1 MSAPQLRAEAYLAPE
16 TLAQL
21 SSFEL
26 RARMVVEGISS
37 GMHASPNQGM
47 AVEFAE
53 HRPYTPGESLRHL
66 DWKMFGRSDK
76 LYIKRYQ
83 QETSLDVVILVDSS
97 NSMRFSTLGTKSGW
111 GGTDAGRQ
119 TNQWTKFDC
128 AAAITVALAHL
139 CLQQRDRVGLHIFSQ
154 DTKSIVKRSGSHGQW
169 KSMVQALA
177 TVPVQGTANLPRAI
191 EQLIAGL
198 GHRCLI
204 FVLSDFLYPL
214 DNVRDAIAKVKFKGH
229 DMVLARI
236 LDRSELQFKLTGLR
250 RFEEM
255 EGMEDVVT
263 EAESVRTPYL
273 NALQQHDEELEKITK
288 SFAFDLC
295 RIDSHDS
302 VGPPI
307 THLLSR
313 RETRS
318 KHGARR

>member
-1 MSAPQLRAEAYLAPE
+1 MSGTPLRAEAYLAPE

-21 SSFEL
+21 SPFEL
-26 RARMVVEGISS
+26 RARMVVAGVSS
-37 GMHASPNQGM
+37 GMHSSFKQGM

-119 TNQWTKFDC
+119 ANQWTKFDC

-139 CLQQRDRVGLHIFSQ
+139 CLQQRDRVGLQIFS
-154 DTKSIVKRSGSHGQW
+154 DETKSVVRRSGNRGQW

-177 TVPVQGTANLPRAI
+177 TVPVAGVANLPRAI
-191 EQLIAGL
+191 DQLIAGL
-198 GHRCLI
+198 GHRCLV

-214 DNVRDAIAKVKFKGH
+214 ENIYDSMAKLKFKGH
-229 DMVLARI
+229 DLVLARI
-236 LDRSELQFKLTGLR
+236 LDRGELQFKMDGLR
-250 RFEEM
+250 RFEDL
-255 EGMEDVVT
+255 EGNADIETD
-263 EAESVRTPYL
+263 AENIRTPYL
-273 NALQQHDEELEKITK
+273 QALQQHDNQLEKLTR

-302 VGPPI
+302 VGPPL
-307 THLLSR
+307 TNLLSR

-318 KHGARR
+318 RHRRST

>member
-1 MSAPQLRAEAYLAPE
+1 MSGAPLRAEAYLAPE

-37 GMHASPNQGM
+37 GMHSSPKQGM

-83 QETSLDVVILVDSS
+83 QETSLDVVLLVDSS
-97 NSMRFSTLGTKSGW
+97 NSMRFSTLETKSGW

-139 CLQQRDRVGLHIFSQ
+139 CLQQRDRVGLQIFSD
-154 DTKSIVKRSGSHGQW
+154 DTKAVVRRSGSRGQW

-177 TVPVQGTANLPRAI
+177 TVPVKGVANLSRAMD
-191 EQLIAGL
+191 QLIASL
-198 GHRCLI
+198 GQRCLI

-214 DNVRDAIAKVKFKGH
+214 NTIYDSVAKLKFKGH
-229 DMVLARI
+229 DLVFARI
-236 LDRSELQFKLTGLR
+236 LDHGELQFKLEGLR
-250 RFEEM
+250 RFEDL
-255 EGMEDVVT
+255 EGAEDIEV
-263 EAESVRTPYL
+263 EADNIRETYL
-273 NALQQHDEELEKITK
+273 QALKQHDNELEKLTR
-288 SFAFDLC
+288 SFAFDMC

-307 THLLSR
+307 STLLSR
-313 RETRS
+313 RETLNKHRRS
-318 KHGARR
+318 H